1 MTLRSLVTSGVDP
14 LTSAYDAFTDPRWAC
29 VTRTLHRQQEKNMRQ
44 KLLQNLLFAAIAAWG
59 LYLTQ
64 GVMGDA
70 PLGAQSERVNTA
82 MLAMR

>member
-1 MTLRSLVTSGVDP
+1 
-14 LTSAYDAFTDPRWAC
+14 
-29 VTRTLHRQQEKNMRQ
+29 MRQ